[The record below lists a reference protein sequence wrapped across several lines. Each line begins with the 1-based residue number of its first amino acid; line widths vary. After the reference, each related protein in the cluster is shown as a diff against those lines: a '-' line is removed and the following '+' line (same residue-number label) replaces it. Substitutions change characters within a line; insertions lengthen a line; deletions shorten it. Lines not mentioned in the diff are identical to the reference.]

1 MRIDIILIIVFYF
14 VAPALILSACKKI
27 PLLKKIGSIA
37 VAYILGI
44 LLGLSKL
51 LPDDIYATQ
60 DILTS
65 ITVPLAI
72 PLLLFPSKI
81 TDWFRLAGPTFRAL
95 MVGLFSVLITVAIG
109 YQIFRPEGDPEFWKV
124 GGLLVGVY
132 TGGTPNL
139 ASLNVMLG
147 VSPATYLMVHSYD
160 LIIGAFY
167 FLFLITVGQKFFNY
181 FLPPFKKSTNLS
193 SSDIQDPDDAYDVL
207 FNKKALWPIIKVLA
221 LAILIFAVSGGLAML
236 FPEEYLMIAVIL
248 GISTFSILASLI
260 PGVNK
265 VRESF
270 DLGMYLILVFS
281 IVVSSMVDLSNLA
294 SPTFE
299 ILGYLSFV
307 IFGSLLLQLIIS
319 KFIKTDTDTM
329 IITSTAL
336 ICSPP
341 FVPVVSGALKNKEIL
356 VPGITIGIIGYALG
370 NYLGFLMAEVLHH
383 WPF

>member
-1 MRIDIILIIVFYF
+1 MRIDIILIIAFYF
-14 VAPALILSACKKI
+14 VAPALILSACKNF

-72 PLLLFPSKI
+72 PLLLFPSKVK
-81 TDWFRLAGPTFRAL
+81 DWFRLAGPTFKAL
-95 MVGLFSVLITVAIG
+95 MVGLFSVLLTVSVG

-167 FLFLITVGQKFFNY
+167 FLFLITIGQKFFNY
-181 FLPPFKKSTNLS
+181 FLPSFKRSVDIS
-193 SSDIQDPDDAYDVL
+193 ISDVQQDQESYDVL
-207 FNKKALWPIIKVLA
+207 FNKKAIWPILKVFG
-221 LAILIFAVSGGLAML
+221 LAILIFAISGGLAML
-236 FPEEYLMIAVIL
+236 FPKDYLMIAVIL
-248 GISTFSILASLI
+248 GISTLSILASLI
-260 PGVNK
+260 SGVNK
-265 VRESF
+265 VKESF

-281 IVVSSMVDLSNLA
+281 IVVASMVDLTNLA

-307 IFGSLLLQLIIS
+307 IFGSLLLQMIIS
-319 KFIKTDTDTM
+319 KFVKTDTDTM

>member
-1 MRIDIILIIVFYF
+1 MRIDIALIIVFYF
-14 VAPALILSACKKI
+14 IAPALILGACKKF

-51 LPDDIYATQ
+51 LPEDIYATQ
-60 DILTS
+60 DLLTS

-72 PLLLFPSKI
+72 PLLLFPSKVK
-81 TDWFRLAGPTFRAL
+81 DWFRLAGPTLKAL
-95 MVGLFSVLITVAIG
+95 MVGLFSVLFTVALG
-109 YQIFRPEGDPEFWKV
+109 YQFFQPEGDPEFWKV
-124 GGLLVGVY
+124 GGMLVGVY

-167 FLFLITVGQKFFNY
+167 FLFLITIGQKMFNY
-181 FLPPFKKSTNLS
+181 FLPAFKKSQALS
-193 SSDIQDPDDAYDVL
+193 DSDLEQNNEAYDVL
-207 FNKKALWPIIKVLA
+207 FNKKALWPILKVLA
-221 LAILIFAVSGGLAML
+221 LAILIFAVSGGLAMQ
-236 FPEEYLMIAVIL
+236 FPKDYLMIVVIL
-248 GISTFSILASLI
+248 GISTLSILASLI

-265 VRESF
+265 VKESF

-281 IVVSSMVDLSNLA
+281 IVVASMVDLTNLA

-370 NYLGFLMAEVLHH
+370 NYLGFLMAELLHY

>member
-1 MRIDIILIIVFYF
+1 MRIDIVLIVIFYF
-14 VAPALILSACKKI
+14 VAPALILGVCKKI

-51 LPDDIYATQ
+51 LPDDIYAIQ
-60 DILTS
+60 DTLTS

-72 PLLLFPSKI
+72 PLLLFPSKVKE
-81 TDWFRLAGPTFRAL
+81 WFRMAGPTLKAL
-95 MVGLFSVLITVAIG
+95 MVGLFSVLFTVAVG
-109 YQIFRPEGDPEFWKV
+109 YQFFKPVDDPEFWKV

-167 FLFLITVGQKFFNY
+167 FLFLITIGQKFFGY
-181 FLPPFKKSTNLS
+181 FLTPYKKSVAITDCDTQKNEEAF
-193 SSDIQDPDDAYDVL
+193 DML
-207 FNKKALWPIIKVLA
+207 FNKKALWPILKVLG
-221 LAILIFAVSGGLAML
+221 LAILIFAISGGLAML
-236 FPEEYLMIAVIL
+236 FPPDHLMIVVIL
-248 GISTFSILASLI
+248 GISTLAILASFI
-260 PGVNK
+260 PGVNRVK
-265 VRESF
+265 ESF

-281 IVVSSMVDLSNLA
+281 IVVASMVDLSNLA

-299 ILGYLSFV
+299 ILGYLTFV
-307 IFGSLLLQLIIS
+307 IFGSLTLQLIIS
-319 KFIKTDTDTM
+319 KIIKTDTDTM

-341 FVPVVSGALKNKEIL
+341 FVPVVCGALKNREIL

-370 NYLGFLMAEVLHH
+370 NYLGFLMAEVLQY

>member
-1 MRIDIILIIVFYF
+1 MRIDIILIVAFYF
-14 VAPALILSACKKI
+14 VAPALILSACKNF

-44 LLGLSKL
+44 LLGLSRL
-51 LPDDIYATQ
+51 LPDDIYAVQ

-72 PLLLFPSKI
+72 PLLLFPSKVKE
-81 TDWFRLAGPTFRAL
+81 WFRLAGPAFKSL
-95 MVGLFSVLITVAIG
+95 MVGLLSVLLTVAIG
-109 YQIFRPEGDPEFWKV
+109 YQLFRPDGDTEFWKV

-139 ASLNVMLG
+139 ASLNVMLD
-147 VSPATYLMVHSYD
+147 VKPATYLLVHSYD

-167 FLFLITVGQKFFNY
+167 FLFLITVGQKFFTF
-181 FLPPFKKSTNLS
+181 FLPAFKKSADLS
-193 SSDIQDPDDAYDVL
+193 ASDNANDVDAFDVL
-207 FNKKALWPIIKVLA
+207 FNKKAWWPILKVLG
-221 LAILIFAVSGGLAML
+221 LAILVFAVSGGVAML
-236 FPEEYLMIAVIL
+236 FPKESLMIVVIL
-248 GISTFSILASLI
+248 GISTLSILASLI

-265 VRESF
+265 VTVSF

-281 IVVSSMVDLSNLA
+281 IVVASMVDLSNLG
-294 SPTFE
+294 SPTFAL
-299 ILGYLSFV
+299 LGYLSFV
-307 IFGSLLLQLIIS
+307 IFGSLILQLIIS
-319 KFIKTDTDTM
+319 RFIKTDADTM

-370 NYLGFLMAEVLHH
+370 NYLGYLMSELLKH
-383 WPF
+383 WPL

>member
-1 MRIDIILIIVFYF
+1 MRIDIVLLVAFYF
-14 VAPALILSACKKI
+14 IAPAFILRACKKF

-37 VAYILGI
+37 IAYIIGI

-51 LPDDIYATQ
+51 LPDDFYGVQ

-72 PLLLFPSKI
+72 PLLLFPSNIK
-81 TDWFRLAGPTFRAL
+81 DWFRLAGPTFKSL
-95 MVGLFSVLITVAIG
+95 MVGLFSVLITVVIG

-147 VSPATYLMVHSYD
+147 VEPATYLMVHSYD

-167 FLFLITVGQKFFNY
+167 FLFLITVGQKVFNY
-181 FLPPFKKSTNLS
+181 FLPSFKKSTGIFVS
-193 SSDIQDPDDAYDVL
+193 ESDISEESYDVL
-207 FNKKALWPIIKVLA
+207 FNKKALWPIIKVLG

-236 FPEEYLMIAVIL
+236 FPSDYLMIIVIL
-248 GISTFSILASLI
+248 GISTLSILASLI
-260 PGVNK
+260 PGVNR
-265 VRESF
+265 VNESF

-281 IVVSSMVDLSNLA
+281 IVVASMVDLSNLA
-294 SPTFE
+294 SPTFA
-299 ILGYLSFV
+299 IFGYLSFV
-307 IFGSLLLQLIIS
+307 IFGSLLLQVIIS
-319 KFIKTDTDTM
+319 RFTKTDTDTM

-370 NYLGFLMAEVLHH
+370 NYLGFLMSELLLH

>member
-1 MRIDIILIIVFYF
+1 MRIDIILIVAFYF
-14 VAPALILSACKKI
+14 VAPAVILSACKRF

-37 VAYILGI
+37 IAYILGI

-72 PLLLFPSKI
+72 PLLLFPSKVK
-81 TDWFRLAGPTFRAL
+81 DWFHLAGSTIKAL
-95 MVGLFSVLITVAIG
+95 LVGLFSVLFTVAIG
-109 YQIFRPEGDPEFWKV
+109 YQIFSPEGDPEFWKV

-147 VSPATYLMVHSYD
+147 VKPATYIMVHSYD

-181 FLPPFKKSTNLS
+181 FLPSFKKSISLS
-193 SSDIQDPDDAYDVL
+193 SSEIEGNTEAYDML
-207 FNKKALWPIIKVLA
+207 FNKKAWWPILKVFGLA
-221 LAILIFAVSGGLAML
+221 VLIFAVSGGLAML
-236 FPEEYLMIAVIL
+236 FPEDYLMIVVIL

-265 VRESF
+265 VKESF

-281 IVVSSMVDLSNLA
+281 IVVASMVDLTNLA

-319 KFIKTDTDTM
+319 KFVKTDTDTM
-329 IITSTAL
+329 MITSTAL

-370 NYLGFLMAEVLHH
+370 NYLGFIMAELLHH
-383 WPF
+383 WPL

>member
-1 MRIDIILIIVFYF
+1 MRIDIVLLIAFYF
-14 VAPALILSACKKI
+14 VAPALILKACKKI

-37 VAYILGI
+37 IAYIIGI

-51 LPDDIYATQ
+51 LPSDIYATQ
-60 DILTS
+60 DLLTS

-72 PLLLFPSKI
+72 PLLLFPSNIK
-81 TDWFRLAGPTFRAL
+81 DWFRLAGTSFKSL
-95 MVGLFSVLITVAIG
+95 IVGLASVLITVIIG
-109 YQIFRPEGDPEFWKV
+109 YQLFRPEGNPEFWKV

-139 ASLNVMLG
+139 ASLNVMLD
-147 VSPATYLMVHSYD
+147 VKPATYLMVHSYD

-167 FLFLITVGQKFFNY
+167 FLFLITIGQKFFN
-181 FLPPFKKSTNLS
+181 FLLPAFKPSTAIAS
-193 SSDIQDPDDAYDVL
+193 AEAEEEMESYDAL
-207 FNKKALWPIIKVLA
+207 FNRKALWPLIKVLG
-221 LAILIFAVSGGLAML
+221 LAILIFVVSGGIAML
-236 FPEEYLMIAVIL
+236 FSPDYLMIVVIL
-248 GISTFSILASLI
+248 SISTLAILASLI

-265 VRESF
+265 VNESF

-281 IVVSSMVDLSNLA
+281 IVVASMVDLTNLA
-294 SPTFE
+294 SPTFA
-299 ILGYLSFV
+299 ILGYLTFV
-307 IFGSLLLQLIIS
+307 IFGSLLLQVILS

-356 VPGITIGIIGYALG
+356 VPGITMGIIGYALG
-370 NYLGFLMAEVLHH
+370 NYLGFLVSEFLLH